1 MEKITIRNARP
12 ADIEQIMNIENES
25 FHENIR
31 ESRSVFQERISYFA
45 EGFLLLE
52 INGEVCGY
60 ISSEIWD
67 HLENIK
73 GDRFTLGHRIGDVH
87 TSSGKELYI
96 SSIGVLE
103 RYRGKGYGN
112 LLFAELSREV
122 SQRYPISSMI
132 LLVSENW
139 TAARKIYERNGFREL
154 HRIPGFF
161 NEENISEGIV
171 MRKYL

>member
-1 MEKITIRNARP
+1 MKKITIRSAES
-12 ADIEQIMNIENES
+12 ADIDQIMLLEDES

-31 ESRSVFQERISYFA
+31 ESRAAFLERIAHFP

-67 HLENIK
+67 GPENIT
-73 GDRFTLGHRIGDVH
+73 GDRFTLGHRISEVH
-87 TSSGKELYI
+87 TIAGKELYV
-96 SSIGVLE
+96 SSLGILKKH
-103 RYRGKGYGN
+103 RGKGYGD
-112 LLFAELSREV
+112 LLFTELSGRM
-122 SQRYPISSMI
+122 SKRYPISSII

-139 TAARKIYERNGFREL
+139 LAARKIYERNGFREL

-161 NEENISEGIV
+161 NEGNISEGIV
-171 MRKYL
+171 MRRDL